1 MKDFIL
7 PFTFSYDT
15 IERLLLISFERDPD
29 SLYIGFEAQV
39 VPGLEGK
46 EEHLVIGWRRDGMLD
61 VYHSSRI
68 TPDPLKYAN
77 VGKGLAHLVPTD
89 FIDSCLEIE
98 EGGVR
103 ARYAFQ
109 DIEGRGISLQI
120 IEENRRK
127 PKPFP
132 LLAPVGYSSAAPSAL
147 FLVYLRDFYFLRK
160 KNTLLKIQI
169 GSREHKPDL
178 LPFPLDAQWMFYS
191 RYSRKPLL
199 VYLNPDFEGIVPP
212 IKVEEGTPEIN
223 SNLIKGE
230 LNWEDGALSLKKL
243 VLPNPISPVELRFQP
258 SFPSLLEFHE
268 IARAQGTFELD
279 SVPSMGQISGTYV
292 VEKQGDSLV
301 LELLPQGGWQPR
313 PDRLSLR
320 LLFSLAPVFRR
331 WPSTYRWKAVLTR
344 QKDGNFFMK
353 SQWRR
358 EGKI

>member
-7 PFTFSYDT
+7 PFTVSYDT

-39 VPGLEGK
+39 VPGPTGK
-46 EEHLVIGWRRDGMLD
+46 EEHLVIGWRRDGRLD

-68 TPDPLKYAN
+68 TPDAMKYAN
-77 VGKGLAHLVPTD
+77 VGKGLAHLVPRD
-89 FIDSCLEIE
+89 FIDSCFEIE

-120 IEENRRK
+120 QEENPRK

-199 VYLNPDFEGIVPP
+199 VYFNPDFEGILPP
-212 IKVEEGTPEIN
+212 INVEEGAPEIN
-223 SNLIKGE
+223 TNMIRGE
-230 LNWEDGALSLKKL
+230 LNWEDGALSVKKL
-243 VLPNPISPVELRFQP
+243 VLQNPISPVELRFHP
-258 SFPSLLEFHE
+258 FFPSLLEFSQKE
-268 IARAQGTFELD
+268 KFQGTFELD
-279 SVPSMGQISGTYV
+279 PVPSMGKISGTYL

-301 LELLPQGGWQPR
+301 LELHPQGGWRPR

-344 QKDGNFFMK
+344 EKDGTIFMK
-353 SQWRR
+353 SHWRR